1 MNNSETITT
10 SFGKN
15 LSFLI
20 GTLGMSKKAAAAEI
34 DLSYNTLSNIINQNF
49 PPAKESIEKI
59 KVFITKKG
67 FDISL
72 LYKSEIIIRNFR
84 IRIDSKLSGNEKSA
98 LRNTL
103 TKIEH
108 LLNLIASLEHDK
120 GLYLHGYFDLYALPY
135 ADYADFYSCQ
145 RLDEFRKIV
154 QEKKRDSKHWAN
166 YFLKPQNKDFWGNLY
181 YGIFTGGTNAFRIK
195 YLIESLGIRLHFM
208 SFGTEKVKSCSTSI
222 FKTDATVPNS
232 IWAEPTIIINT
243 DSCDCAEKCLIAMAE
258 EFFHMISNTEEY
270 SVLNTNEF
278 LLEKTENRSSAED
291 FTKRL
296 FLPEEVLKQ
305 YFDKKK
311 NISAYDITYL
321 KQQFNIPHGL
331 LLQRLKELEICDIT
345 KDFYISALNSYYKDS
360 QDKLLYQNSEPE
372 PLPLSYRGSDFIDS
386 AILAAYKKNLISESE
401 TANLLNCSETDLK
414 IKLTLNSYEINVI
427 LENM

>member
-1 MNNSETITT
+1 ME
-10 SFGKN
+10 
-15 LSFLI
+15 
-20 GTLGMSKKAAAAEI
+20 A
-34 DLSYNTLSNIINQNF
+34 
-49 PPAKESIEKI
+49 
-59 KVFITKKG
+59 
-67 FDISL
+67 SL
-72 LYKSEIIIRNFR
+72 LYKGENFIRNFR

-108 LLNLIASLEHDK
+108 QLNFISGLEHDK
-120 GLYLHGYFDLYALPY
+120 GLYLHSYFDSYALPY
-135 ADYADFYSCQ
+135 ADYDIFYPSQ
-145 RLDEFRKIV
+145 RLFEFQTLINS
-154 QEKKRDSKHWAN
+154 KKRDSEEWAN

-181 YGIFTGGTNAFRIK
+181 YGFFTGGNNAFRIK

-222 FKTDATVPNS
+222 LTTNDYVSNS

-243 DSCDCAEKCLIAMAE
+243 DACDCAEKSLFTMAE

-291 FTKRL
+291 FAKNL
-296 FLPEEVLKQ
+296 FLPKEALKQ
-305 YFDKKK
+305 YFGNKK

-321 KQQFNIPHGL
+321 KQQFNISHEL
-331 LLQRLKELEICDIT
+331 LLQRLKELGICDIT
-345 KDFYISALNSYYKDS
+345 KEVYISALTSYYKDS

-386 AILAAYKKNLISESE
+386 AILSAYKKNLLSESE
-401 TANLLNCSETDLK
+401 AANLLNCSESDLTV
-414 IKLTLNSYEINVI
+414 KLTLNSYGINAV
-427 LENM
+427 LENT